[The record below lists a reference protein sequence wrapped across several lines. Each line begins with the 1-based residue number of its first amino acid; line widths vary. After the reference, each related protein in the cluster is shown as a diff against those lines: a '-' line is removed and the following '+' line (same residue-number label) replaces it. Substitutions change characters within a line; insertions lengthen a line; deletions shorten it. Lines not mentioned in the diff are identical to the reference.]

1 MIFIDLIFYARI
13 VAIINEIKIQLQ
25 TRPAGWG
32 TKSSCRGCRSM
43 MKMVIMMTY
52 DPLSCD
58 DNIYYDANSG
68 AEEEDKRIGDV
79 EQLLHPWKN

>member
-1 MIFIDLIFYARI
+1 
-13 VAIINEIKIQLQ
+13 
-25 TRPAGWG
+25 
-32 TKSSCRGCRSM
+32 M